1 MEWNNAREY
10 AQFKKEQEK
19 LREEYLAAGM
29 KEEQI
34 KAMYK
39 YDLKYLNLRQRE
51 ARHTQE
57 LDISAFDDEGDD
69 EAKNPLYKKFLHC
82 FSKEDKHWEDEHFGW
97 IEEIENENM
106 YRFLQSMS
114 ESDKKI
120 MTLLLDGY
128 TQTEIA
134 SQIGVT
140 QQAISKR
147 LKKFQK
153 IFQILKDKIKTLLI
167 TRVRLIF
174 SKNINS
180 I

>member
-1 MEWNNAREY
+1 
-10 AQFKKEQEK
+10 
-19 LREEYLAAGM
+19 M

-153 IFQILKDKIKTLLI
+153 IFQIWL
-167 TRVRLIF
+167 
-174 SKNINS
+174 
-180 I
+180 

>member
-69 EAKNPLYKKFLHC
+69 EAKNPL
-82 FSKEDKHWEDEHFGW
+82 
-97 IEEIENENM
+97 
-106 YRFLQSMS
+106 
-114 ESDKKI
+114 
-120 MTLLLDGY
+120 
-128 TQTEIA
+128 
-134 SQIGVT
+134 
-140 QQAISKR
+140 
-147 LKKFQK
+147 
-153 IFQILKDKIKTLLI
+153 
-167 TRVRLIF
+167 
-174 SKNINS
+174 
-180 I
+180 